1 MRRIDGF
8 SLIELLVVVAII
20 GILSSIALPAYNDY
34 VRSAR
39 ITEATNGLSAAQM
52 RLEQFFQD
60 NRTYVG
66 GCATG
71 MPANTASFGF
81 VCSNLSAT
89 TYTVT
94 AGGSGVMS
102 GFDYTV
108 NQANARTSTG
118 ASGWAGNTGC
128 WAISRNGSC

>member
-1 MRRIDGF
+1 MRRNHGF

-34 VRSAR
+34 VRKAR
-39 ITEATNGLSAAQM
+39 ITEAINGLSAAQV

-60 NRTYVG
+60 NRTYAG
-66 GCATG
+66 GCASG

-94 AGGSGVMS
+94 AGGTGVMA
-102 GFDYTV
+102 GFDYAVT
-108 NQANARTSTG
+108 QANARSSTG
-118 ASGWAGNTGC
+118 ASGWAGNTSC
-128 WAISRNGSC
+128 WAISKNGSC